1 MNPCIR
7 SLALACFTGAILAAS
22 LVHAA
27 DINAGKAKAEACIA
41 CHGAAGI
48 SAMPDTPTLAGQP
61 DGFLQWQLVYFRGGT
76 RKSPLMEPIAAGLSN
91 EDVRNLAAYF
101 ASLKPPGPAK
111 ERDSQPQLFAAGE
124 KLAQQNKCAVC
135 HLPALDGQQA
145 VARIAGQREDYLY
158 KALRDYKSGVRTGG
172 GVAAMPEVVAPLG
185 DDDFKALA
193 HYLARFE
200 SK

>member
-7 SLALACFTGAILAAS
+7 SLALACFTVAILSAS
-22 LVHAA
+22 PGHAA

-41 CHGAAGI
+41 CHGANGI
-48 SAMPDTPTLAGQP
+48 STMPDTPSLAGQP

-76 RKSPLMEPIAAGLSN
+76 RKSQLMGPIAAGLSN

-111 ERDSQPQLFAAGE
+111 EQDMQRQLFAAGE

-135 HLPALDGQQA
+135 HLPALGGQQA

-158 KALRDYKSGVRTGG
+158 KALRDYKSGIRTGG
-172 GVAAMPEVVAPLG
+172 GVAAMPEVVAQLG

>member
-1 MNPCIR
+1 MNSSIR
-7 SLALACFTGAILAAS
+7 SMALACFTAAIQMAS

-48 SAMPDTPTLAGQP
+48 SAMADTPSLAGQP

-76 RKSPLMEPIAAGLSN
+76 RKSPVMEPIAAGLSN

-101 ASLKPPGPAK
+101 ASLKPPGKGK
-111 ERDSQPQLFAAGE
+111 EQDKQPQLFAAGE
-124 KLAQQNKCAVC
+124 KLVQQNKCAVC
-135 HLPALDGQQA
+135 HLPALGGQQA

-158 KALRDYKSGVRTGG
+158 KALRDYKSGIRTGG

-185 DDDFKALA
+185 DDDFKALT